1 MNRTNRPR
9 DPKQVVLE
17 AELVASSSER
27 VRGWLETT
35 AADKATLF
43 ANDEGIEQALLGR
56 NDPLINLSLA
66 RFSAN
71 PDILRALYTGAG
83 KTSKPIR
90 LALLM
95 NEVARRIG
103 STGMPDVLVERDEA
117 VGGLLSDL
125 DEEEL
130 LALFSNP
137 ELENDFL
144 INFFEQ
150 KGPWQALDERRQQ
163 IALRALYK
171 NSRLTTRYSGPMDG
185 YAEYL
190 HDKVFSAAWELAGK
204 LPTSIDWAA
213 SLCWLYEKL
222 KPVGGVKE
230 PLLLAARWIP
240 DKTDAKRLES
250 EDKQLARGD
259 LGPFARTRRG
269 LARLAVHQ
277 AHTKEQRQALAAHED
292 PAVRSAYYFE
302 GGLSADEM
310 KAANE
315 RDFLL
320 SFESLVWNP
329 RAWCTKETRQVL
341 HDMAWDSKR
350 DPSAHM
356 DSPNLYN
363 ARLERCKEEHPDWFK
378 DEEEVAEDEQDSG
391 ALPLTSG
398 EFATALEQINQSL
411 FTANDLGRSTYVGLL
426 TLLKRTAWLG
436 WGIALV
442 LAAVLIFKH

>member
-1 MNRTNRPR
+1 MTRTNRPR

-17 AELVASSSER
+17 AELAASSPER
-27 VRGWLETT
+27 VRSWLETT
-35 AADKATLF
+35 AADIATLF
-43 ANDEGIEQALLGR
+43 ANDEGIEQTLLHR

-66 RFSAN
+66 RLSAN
-71 PDILRALYTGAG
+71 PDILRALYTGAA
-83 KTSKPIR
+83 KTNKPIR

-204 LPTSIDWAA
+204 LPPSIEWAA

-240 DKTDAKRLES
+240 DKTDAERLES

-292 PAVRSAYYFE
+292 PAVRAAYYFE

-329 RAWCTKETRQVL
+329 RAWRTKETRQVL

-363 ARLERCKEEHPDWFK
+363 ARLERYKEEHPDWFK
-378 DEEEVAEDEQDSG
+378 DEEELTEDELDKG
-391 ALPLTSG
+391 ALPLTTG

-411 FTANDLGRSTYVGLL
+411 FATNDLGRSTYVGLL

-436 WGIALV
+436 WGIAVV
-442 LAAVLIFKH
+442 LAAVVVFRH